1 MGSSAMAH
9 AASDVKEPAE
19 QGMWGIF
26 EVFVATL
33 VVCTMTAL
41 VILTTGVYHPA
52 EALAAIQ
59 SGTVSDS
66 MLGAPLSAAAFSTV
80 YGPWGGAFVAVC
92 LLLFAFTSLLGWSYY
107 GERGLQYLTGSHRL
121 RWAYRA
127 VFLVMIVVG
136 SAGDMSAVWQMA
148 DIFNGLMALP
158 NLTAILLLS
167 PEALS
172 LWRIW
177 VGKQTGKQALSCIAR
192 RKSLY

>member
-1 MGSSAMAH
+1 
-9 AASDVKEPAE
+9 
-19 QGMWGIF
+19 MWGIF

-41 VILTTGVYHPA
+41 VILTTGVYRPA
-52 EALAAIQ
+52 EALAAIAG
-59 SGTVSDS
+59 GTVSDA

-121 RWAYRA
+121 RPAYRA
-127 VFLVMIVVG
+127 VFLAMIVVG
-136 SAGDMSAVWQMA
+136 AAGDMSAVWQMA

-167 PEALS
+167 PEALD
-172 LWRIW
+172 LWRAW
-177 VGKQTGKQALSCIAR
+177 VGKKRGKQALSCIPGG
-192 RKSLY
+192 KSLY